1 MNKAEV
7 ERRTKI
13 ITALMAI
20 WNCASNEDLI
30 TAYVAT
36 LKDVPVELLDKACKK
51 LAIESENRP
60 VPATI
65 LKAVRNLQSEIAGA
79 DILPWDQAWKE
90 IEKEMH
96 DTFVYGTPQ
105 FSRPEIKRAVDS
117 FGWEELCS
125 VLTRDLPIVR
135 AQLRDM
141 YNSICEQS
149 RDRRTNQYVLGYGVL
164 VGGENY
170 GQIGAGERLKIQRRP
185 CR

>member
-36 LKDVPVELLDKACKK
+36 LKDVPVELLDRACKK
-51 LAIESENRP
+51 LAIESESRP

-65 LKAVRNLQSEIAGA
+65 LKAARNLQSEIAGA

-96 DTFVYGTPQ
+96 DTFVYGTPR
-105 FSRPEIKRAVDS
+105 FSKPEIKKAVDA
-117 FGWEELCS
+117 FGWQELCE
-125 VLTRDLPIVR
+125 VTIKELPIVR

-149 RDRRTNQYVLGYGVL
+149 RERRTNQYVLGVGVL
-164 VGGENY
+164 VGRDDY
-170 GQIGAGERLKIQRRP
+170 ERLDTGKHD
-185 CR
+185 